1 MTLAGVCNA
10 KKQGE
15 WKIKQDVENEA
26 GSGSKLAIPGSEV
39 LYQVLAVF
47 IDSLSHG
54 SRAVTKKIAWYDFAL
69 VVLAGFARLPFNLSS
84 KLSKFFL

>member
-26 GSGSKLAIPGSEV
+26 GSSSKLAIPGSEV

-54 SRAVTKKIAWYDFAL
+54 SKAFHQKDC
-69 VVLAGFARLPFNLSS
+69 VV
-84 KLSKFFL
+84 